1 MYPLIWDMIKEEKDA
16 LLQEHLFFLAFHYE
30 NLTENSDKNEK
41 NHEIK

>member
-1 MYPLIWDMIKEEKDA
+1 MYSVIWDTIKENKKDA
-16 LLQEHLFFLAFHYE
+16 PTSGHLFLTFHYE